1 MEMQHI
7 IFEFTTAYGV
17 FRDALYLPVDHT
29 YTEAEIN
36 EMKQRRLDNWLAVV
50 NPPPPEEETPLDA

>member
-1 MEMQHI
+1 MQMQQI
-7 IFEFTTAYGV
+7 VCEFPTAHGV

-36 EMKQRRLDNWLAVV
+36 EMKQRRLDNWLAIV
-50 NPPPPEEETPLDA
+50 NAPPPEEEIPLDA

>member
-1 MEMQHI
+1 MQMQQI
-7 IFEFTTAYGV
+7 VFEFTTAHGV

-36 EMKQRRLDNWLAVV
+36 EMKQRRLDNWLAIV
-50 NPPPPEEETPLDA
+50 NAPPPEEEIPLDA